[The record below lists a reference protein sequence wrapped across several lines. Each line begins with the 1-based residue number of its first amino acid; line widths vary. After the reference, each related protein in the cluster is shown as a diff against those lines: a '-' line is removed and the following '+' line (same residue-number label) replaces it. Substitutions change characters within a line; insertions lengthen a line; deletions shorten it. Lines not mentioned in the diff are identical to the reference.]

1 MEKPKPIAY
10 LIFSNCMKKI
20 LLFFGLLFFS
30 IQQGEGQACCS
41 GGTPLSGS
49 LGLQYSTKGTV
60 LAGLIYDFNTQKNL
74 VSGGNSLADNPRAR
88 NSHSVLG
95 RFGYAFSD
103 RWMGMALFSL
113 VQQEEVTTNPLTGEK
128 REQIA
133 RGVGDIVLFSQY
145 SALVKEEFDLL
156 LGAGLEMPVGTT
168 TQSDELTGLPYH
180 PDMQPGRGAWAL
192 IGSARMALYRV
203 LRPTMSVSFQATYRY
218 TTTADRF
225 EGLQEYQFGNEL
237 RLLTGIADRFMLGTV
252 FLDPS
257 VLILYRNTEVDL
269 INGLPSPNTSGNWL
283 HLRPGLQFVLTPEF
297 QIGGF
302 VEFPLWW
309 NLEGTQL
316 TTSLRTRISAQ
327 YQFGGNT
334 MGF

>member
-1 MEKPKPIAY
+1 MEKPKRTAY
-10 LIFSNCMKKI
+10 LIFSMKKVF
-20 LLFFGLLFFS
+20 LLFCLFLLS
-30 IQQGEGQACCS
+30 IPYVAGQACCS

-49 LGLQYSTKGTV
+49 LGLQYSPQGTIIG
-60 LAGLIYDFNTQKNL
+60 GLIYDFNTQKNL
-74 VSGGNSLADNPRAR
+74 VSGSESLADNPRAR
-88 NSHSVLG
+88 NAHSVLG

-103 RWMGMALFSL
+103 RWMAMALFSI
-113 VQQEEVTTNPLTGEK
+113 VQQEEVTTNPLTGDK

-133 RGVGDIVLFSQY
+133 RGVGDMVLFSQY

-156 LGAGLEMPVGTT
+156 LGAGLEVPVGTT

-180 PDMQPGRGAWAL
+180 PDMQPGRGAWAF

-203 LRPTMSVSFQATYRY
+203 VRPTMSVSFQATYRY

-237 RLLTGIADRFMLGTV
+237 RLLTGIADRFTLGTV

-257 VLILYRNTEVDL
+257 VLVLYRNTEVDL
-269 INGLPSPNTSGNWL
+269 LDNLPSPNTSGHWV
-283 HLRPGLQFVLTPEF
+283 HLRPGMQFVLTPEF
-297 QIGGF
+297 QLGGF

-309 NLEGTQL
+309 SLEGTQL
-316 TTSLRTRISAQ
+316 TTSFRTRISAQ
-327 YQFGGNT
+327 YQFGGSST
-334 MGF
+334 GF